1 VVLKGQCN
9 KESSVAVDH
18 GRMVEGLFSDRFYCE
33 NGLLSVLKGKG
44 NGDLYGGTER
54 SCSIQTG
61 PNFVNVCWK

>member
-1 VVLKGQCN
+1 VVLKGQGN

-18 GRMVEGLFSDRFYCE
+18 GRMVKGLFSDRFYCE

-44 NGDLYGGTER
+44 KGDLYGG
-54 SCSIQTG
+54 CHIQTG